1 MKRRI
6 FLAGASG
13 AFASGIGIAPSI
25 LAQEKYP
32 TQTIKVVVGA
42 APGATTDFAGRLVAD
57 ILSQN
62 LGQAVVFNQPGANGT
77 IAARSVIAA
86 KPDGYTVLFY
96 YSDQMQVAPLVYKQA
111 YDPIAD
117 FTHITTTVRSGGFIL
132 AVPANSPAK
141 TFAEFIEY
149 AKSGKKAMNY
159 GTYGVGSSVQ
169 LGFEVLN
176 ERYGLNMAHI
186 PYKGGAP
193 SYQAAVAGE
202 VDIVAGTS
210 FVQLLRS
217 GHLRPLAIGGA
228 KRSAEFTT
236 LPSLGELGL
245 SESIFAPVFY
255 GLAAPKGTPP
265 EIVAMIRAAFAKGA
279 QAPDFATKLANSA
292 HEPFVVGA
300 SEATALIRKGLD
312 TYRPVVQKLGIT
324 IE

>member
-1 MKRRI
+1 MKRRSFI
-6 FLAGASG
+6 TSASG
-13 AFASGIGIAPSI
+13 AFASGIFVAPSI

-32 TQTIKVVVGA
+32 TQTIRVIVGA

-62 LGQAVVFNQPGANGT
+62 LGTAIVTNQPGANGT
-77 IAARSVIAA
+77 IAARNVIRAN
-86 KPDGYTVLFY
+86 PDGYTVLFY

-111 YDPIAD
+111 YDPIGD
-117 FTHITTTVRSGGFIL
+117 FAHITTAVRSGGFIL

-141 TFAEFIEY
+141 TFDEFIAY

-176 ERYGLNMAHI
+176 ERYGLNMTHV

-210 FVQLLRS
+210 FVQLLRA
-217 GHLRPLAIGGA
+217 GRLRPLAIGGNQ
-228 KRSAEFTT
+228 RSTEFTT

-245 SESIFAPVFY
+245 SPSIFAPVFY

-265 EIVAMIRAAFAKGA
+265 EIVAMIRAAFTKGA
-279 QAPDFATKLANSA
+279 QAPDFASKLANSA
-292 HEPFVVGA
+292 HEPFVLGA
-300 SEATALIRKGLD
+300 DESVALIQKGLD